1 MSELLEHVA
10 RNRAYWDD
18 LARQYIEAGE
28 GAWAQEEPA
37 WGIWVVWLRKHGV
50 NGNKPLHTLRK
61 EYGSFLTRRYGIHA
75 ASRALRHA
83 DLRTTSEHYSDST
96 ARVAPGVGH
105 LLVNVYV
112 QVTVTAQDP
121 NGGRMLRNFRRV
133 FVEVPRARIE
143 RYRKES
149 PKIGADTAD
158 ERLAEDLAGDVA
170 PYALSRIPDPPPGP
184 WRVDKV
190 ALSGYPSEI
199 ERRQHDL
206 SFDSMKAWFV

>member
-1 MSELLEHVA
+1 MIELKVGILKKSLNAPDQVG
-10 RNRAYWDD
+10 
-18 LARQYIEAGE
+18 ISTTAGNSNCSGRE
-28 GAWAQEEPA
+28 LNSISLDENPDRG
-37 WGIWVVWLRKHGV
+37 LRV
-50 NGNKPLHTLRK
+50 
-61 EYGSFLTRRYGIHA
+61 
-75 ASRALRHA
+75 
-83 DLRTTSEHYSDST
+83 RTTSEHYSDST
-96 ARVAPGVGH
+96 ARVTPGVGH

-121 NGGRMLRNFRRV
+121 NSGQMLRNFRRV

-149 PKIGADTAD
+149 PKIAADTAD
-158 ERLAEDLAGDVA
+158 ERLSEDLAGDVA
-170 PYALSRIPDPPPGP
+170 PYALGRIPDPPPGP

-199 ERRQHDL
+199 EGRQHDL